1 MRYAWVLPAGGGLV
15 AALAAAAA
23 IAGSGHFRVV
33 NDNDR
38 YAIDKMWVAEVNDE
52 DWTAMTMTYPIKAG
66 TRSGFAVNGIA
77 DCTVDIR
84 VKLSDGSEQEFD
96 DIDACKDEAIT
107 VR

>member
-1 MRYAWVLPAGGGLV
+1 MRGCWGTGAGLL
-15 AALAAAAA
+15 AALAAAAS

-38 YAIDKMWVAEVNDE
+38 YAIDKMWVAAVEDE
-52 DWTAMTMTYPIKAG
+52 DWIPITVKYPIKAG
-66 TRSGFAVNGIA
+66 TRSGFAVNGIV
-77 DCTVDIR
+77 DCMIDIR

-96 DIDACKDEAIT
+96 DIDACKDQAIS

>member
-1 MRYAWVLPAGGGLV
+1 MRHAWVLGTGGGLAV
-15 AALAAAAA
+15 ALAGAAA

-38 YAIDKMWVAEVNDE
+38 YAIDKMWIAQVEEE
-52 DWTAMTMTYPIKAG
+52 DWTPMTMKYPIKAG
-66 TRSGFAVNGIA
+66 ARSGFGVNGIV
-77 DCTVDIR
+77 DCMVDIR

-96 DIDACKDEAIT
+96 DIDTCEDQAIT

>member
-1 MRYAWVLPAGGGLV
+1 MRHAWVLGAGGGLA
-15 AALAAAAA
+15 AALVTVTA

-38 YAIDKMWVAEVNDE
+38 YAIDKMWTAQVEE
-52 DWTAMTMTYPIKAG
+52 MDWTPIALKYPIKAG
-66 TRSGFAVNGIA
+66 ARSGFSVNGIV
-77 DCTVDIR
+77 DCMIDIR

-96 DIDACKDEAIT
+96 DIDAGKDQAIS

>member
-1 MRYAWVLPAGGGLV
+1 MPTRCTCAATSSSRCWARPRPGRATILIRIAAEALLPPREQEIAMRYAWVLPAGGGLV

-52 DWTAMTMTYPIKAG
+52 DWTAMTMTYPVKA
-66 TRSGFAVNGIA
+66 
-77 DCTVDIR
+77 
-84 VKLSDGSEQEFD
+84 
-96 DIDACKDEAIT
+96 
-107 VR
+107 